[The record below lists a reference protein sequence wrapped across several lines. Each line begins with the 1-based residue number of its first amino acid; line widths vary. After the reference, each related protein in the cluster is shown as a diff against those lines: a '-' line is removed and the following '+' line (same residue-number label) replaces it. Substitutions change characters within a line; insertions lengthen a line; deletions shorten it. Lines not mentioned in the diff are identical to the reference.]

1 MSERNYE
8 ALRYTVD
15 PRGVATVVLDR
26 PEKHNALNHQLICEL
41 TDVFERIGRNPRVRV
56 VVLTGEGGSFSAG
69 GDLKWFAAN
78 LEMSRQERK
87 AEGALLANMLHG
99 INYLPK
105 PVIGRIN
112 GPAYGG
118 GIGMLAVC
126 DVSVGIAGAR
136 FGLTEV
142 RLGLIAA
149 TISPHVVRR
158 MGVRNARRTFLSGA
172 VFSADKACAYGLL
185 DEVVAQDELDDA
197 VEREVRNHLEAAP
210 QAVAETKRL
219 IDYVSTHGVDDNLQ
233 YTAQKLAD
241 TWEAKEGRV
250 GIRCFLDKQSP
261 PWRSKTP

>member
-8 ALRYTVD
+8 ALRYTLD

-78 LEMSRQERK
+78 LEMSRQERQ
-87 AEGALLANMLHG
+87 AEGALLANMLHE

-126 DVSVGIAGAR
+126 DVSVGGRRRPVRAHGSAARTHSRNDFTPCGAADGCSQR
-136 FGLTEV
+136 PADV
-142 RLGLIAA
+142 SQRC
-149 TISPHVVRR
+149 P
-158 MGVRNARRTFLSGA
+158 
-172 VFSADKACAYGLL
+172 VFS
-185 DEVVAQDELDDA
+185 
-197 VEREVRNHLEAAP
+197 R
-210 QAVAETKRL
+210 
-219 IDYVSTHGVDDNLQ
+219 
-233 YTAQKLAD
+233 
-241 TWEAKEGRV
+241 
-250 GIRCFLDKQSP
+250 
-261 PWRSKTP
+261 

>member
-8 ALRYTVD
+8 ALRYTLD

-41 TDVFERIGRNPRVRV
+41 TDVFEYIGRNPRVRV

-78 LEMSRQERK
+78 LEMSRQERQ
-87 AEGALLANMLHG
+87 AEGT
-99 INYLPK
+99 
-105 PVIGRIN
+105 
-112 GPAYGG
+112 YGG